1 MLAEFVA
8 NSVTVTMGCQ
18 DLSLESAFVSIV
30 GRKLKGAC
38 SSLFADSNSVRPI
51 PWSNTMYVFVP
62 AYLLTQMPAYRYY
75 SIPSQA
81 NEFFDRG
88 KELFSLEQWGGR

>member
-1 MLAEFVA
+1 
-8 NSVTVTMGCQ
+8 
-18 DLSLESAFVSIV
+18 
-30 GRKLKGAC
+30 
-38 SSLFADSNSVRPI
+38 
-51 PWSNTMYVFVP
+51 MYVFVP